1 MANDLRLRVLL
12 SAIDKATG
20 PLRRIAGGST
30 ATAKALKAAR
40 EQTQQLNQQQRD
52 ISGYR
57 LANIERVKQARAI
70 RELNRKTTEHTAA
83 LDRQRAAHV
92 NIKGSLKAAQSDYNK
107 LSKAL
112 ISGKGTSAEFSR
124 ELDKARIKLK
134 ASQQA
139 YTRSAGSIKTYQ
151 DRVRAANTQLGQ
163 LSTQQTTNQ
172 TKLAQ
177 YKIRLEQAGIGTDG
191 LAGKVR
197 NLRNQQNL
205 LNGTMDKQKEKLRA
219 LAKAQQSFQQGKQNA
234 QALAGKGATSMAAG
248 GAALYAGARVLAPGI
263 TFDAS
268 MSRVQAIS
276 RLDKKDPQLKDL
288 RDQARHLGGST
299 QFTAGQAAD
308 AQGYLGMAGFNPK
321 AIKAAMPGML
331 DLAAAGGAELAQ
343 TADIASNIMSGMGL
357 QADQMGRLG
366 DVLVGTFTRS
376 NTNLQMLGETMKYA
390 APMAKTYGVELEV
403 AAAMAGKLGDAGLQG
418 SMGGT
423 ALSTIM
429 NRLAA
434 PPKAARRALEELNV
448 NAVDA
453 NGNLRQ
459 MPDIL
464 KDIYDKT
471 KDMGGAKR
479 GGLLKAIAGAEAV
492 KGMAQLVDQAGAGE
506 LQKLIA
512 TLRETQGEAATTAS
526 VMANNLKGDLT
537 TLSSAW
543 QDFGIELEEQQD
555 SSLRGLVQSITDI
568 IRGVKD
574 WARENPAL
582 TAGLVKTA
590 AVIAAMALTVGGL
603 MVTLASVL
611 LPFVALRMMLAQLGI
626 RMPGLI
632 GLFWKL
638 GKNVLPFVGKAL
650 LWLGRALM
658 LNPVGIA
665 ITAIAAAAY
674 LIYEN
679 WDAVKR
685 YFVSSWAEITAGFD
699 GGIGG
704 IVTVLTNFNPVG
716 LLYQAFAGVLSYL
729 GIDLPNRFTEFGNMI
744 VNGLVDGLYAG
755 LGKVKTAITNIGDS
769 TIGWFKEKLDINS
782 PSRVFAQL
790 GGYTMDGLTQGLADG
805 SKGPLSA
812 INQLSKQLTAAS
824 LLAVGTLSTPVLA
837 VDMRAPI
844 TPQAASVYD
853 SNDHYEININ
863 TSPGM
868 DAQAIARAV
877 RAELSRIENEKSAQ
891 RRSRLSDLD

>member
-92 NIKGSLKAAQSDYNK
+92 NIKGSLKAAQSEYNK

-492 KGMAQLVDQAGAGE
+492 KGMAQLVDQAGVGE

-590 AVIAAMALTVGGL
+590 AVIAAMALAVGGL

-716 LLYQAFAGVLSYL
+716 LMYQAFAGVLSYL

-790 GGYTMDGLTQGLADG
+790 GGYTMDGLTEGLADG
-805 SKGPLSA
+805 SKGPLKA

-824 LLAVGTLSTPVLA
+824 LLAVGTVSTPVLA

-863 TSPGM
+863 TSPDM

-877 RAELSRIENEKSAQ
+877 RAELSRIEIEKSAQ